1 MEYVLTKNADC
12 LLALL
17 YALYKQNVKTMPEDK
32 ARLLGNASDLKKKI
46 GSKFTV
52 ENILSYCWELYDNK
66 LIYGGKYSNT
76 LFNIELQSTAIAYME
91 NRKSETVNKLY
102 KEIKEW
108 SVPIATIISGLGF
121 LG

>member
-32 ARLLGNASDLKKKI
+32 ARLLGNASDLKEKI
-46 GSKFTV
+46 GSKFTD

-66 LIYGGKYSNT
+66 LIYGESTAT
-76 LFNIELQSTAIAYME
+76 LFSISNSNLLQLLTWRIEKA
-91 NRKSETVNKLY
+91 KL
-102 KEIKEW
+102 
-108 SVPIATIISGLGF
+108 
-121 LG
+121 